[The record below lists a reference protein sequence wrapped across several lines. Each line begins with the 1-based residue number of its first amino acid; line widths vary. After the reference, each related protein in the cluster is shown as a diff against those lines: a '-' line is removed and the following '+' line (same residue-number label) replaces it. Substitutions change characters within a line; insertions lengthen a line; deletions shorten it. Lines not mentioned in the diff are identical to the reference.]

1 MAIKGKEVSPRQIG
15 TGSNSS
21 ILDVPLLDPKRNLR
35 KIKKDSLL
43 LPLKGEIRVPG
54 ITLCSMGKNRKTK
67 GLGRLGIKKKI
78 FVLQSTCGKISME
91 IDHNK

>member
-43 LPLKGEIRVPG
+43 LPMEGGIGEPG
-54 ITLCSMGKNRKTK
+54 ITLGSMGKNRQTK
-67 GLGRLGIKKKI
+67 GLGRLGIKKYF
-78 FVLQSTCGKISME
+78 FVLQSTCSKISME